1 MSQGVL
7 LDELRT
13 ILLEER
19 DSGELTT
26 ITPDLFQKTSENVKI
41 LQQEVYVLE
50 DPFSD
55 EARLLIEK
63 VSSIRA
69 TVEELFKIRTDKIV
83 GLALSQAEGS
93 YIEREELR
101 VLIPA
106 ELEMFNRI
114 VEAIRQSRTKL
125 IEWRAVQGSVG
136 HALSSDEG
144 ECVPASDTISGDVPI
159 RADTGVDSEP
169 DIIIPVD
176 APFANDIVLALSS
189 MEPFMGIDGRTY
201 EMEAGDILTLPSR
214 NAQVLV
220 ERDIVL
226 NIHPG

>member
-1 MSQGVL
+1 MH

-19 DSGELTT
+19 DTGELTM
-26 ITPDLFQKTSENVKI
+26 ISPDLFMKTSEHI
-41 LQQEVYVLE
+41 RSLQQEVYSHE

-63 VSSIRA
+63 VSSVRA

-101 VLIPA
+101 SLIPA

-114 VEAIRQSRTKL
+114 VDAIRQSKTQL
-125 IEWRAVQGSVG
+125 IEWKATPARQVRVG
-136 HALSSDEG
+136 SDE
-144 ECVPASDTISGDVPI
+144 ENLCVEG
-159 RADTGVDSEP
+159 SEP
-169 DIIIPVD
+169 AVLEDINRAEESDYNEPVIKTSSD

-201 EMEAGDILTLPSR
+201 EMDAGDILTLPSR

>member
-1 MSQGVL
+1 ML
-7 LDELRT
+7 LDDLRS

-26 ITPDLFQKTSENVKI
+26 VSSDLFQKTSTDI
-41 LQQEVYVLE
+41 RLLQQEVYSLE

-69 TVEELFKIRTDKIV
+69 TAEELFKIRIDKIV

-101 VLIPA
+101 ALIPA

-114 VEAIRQSRTKL
+114 VEAIRQGRGQL
-125 IEWRAVQGSVG
+125 IEWKAGQVTHIQKTGPEVVQP
-136 HALSSDEG
+136 LSITVSDDLG
-144 ECVPASDTISGDVPI
+144 EAD
-159 RADTGVDSEP
+159 RADDVLFEERELN
-169 DIIIPVD
+169 
-176 APFANDIVLALSS
+176 APSGAIV
-189 MEPFMGIDGRTY
+189 
-201 EMEAGDILTLPSR
+201 
-214 NAQVLV
+214 
-220 ERDIVL
+220 
-226 NIHPG
+226 

>member
-1 MSQGVL
+1 MVF

-13 ILLEER
+13 VLLDER
-19 DSGELTT
+19 DSGDLTT
-26 ITPDLFQKTSENVKI
+26 ISPDLFIKTNQNIKS
-41 LQQEVYVLE
+41 LQQEVYSLE

-55 EARLLIEK
+55 EARFLIEK

-69 TVEELFKIRTDKIV
+69 TIEELFKIRTDKIV

-101 VLIPA
+101 SLIPA
-106 ELEMFNRI
+106 ELEMFNQF
-114 VEAIRQSRTKL
+114 VGAIRLGKSQL
-125 IEWRAVQGSVG
+125 IGLKAGSVAPVQAVADG
-136 HALSSDEG
+136 SNQVCHIPTGEPEEG
-144 ECVPASDTISGDVPI
+144 FVRAGD
-159 RADTGVDSEP
+159 DTGIVPEQKMQNE
-169 DIIIPVD
+169 V
-176 APFANDIVLALSS
+176 PFVYDIVQALSS
-189 MEPFMGIDGRTY
+189 MDPFMGVDGRTY
-201 EMEAGDILTLPSR
+201 ELRSGDILTLPSR

>member
-55 EARLLIEK
+55 DARLLIEK

-83 GLALSQAEGS
+83 GLA
-93 YIEREELR
+93 
-101 VLIPA
+101 
-106 ELEMFNRI
+106 
-114 VEAIRQSRTKL
+114 
-125 IEWRAVQGSVG
+125 
-136 HALSSDEG
+136 
-144 ECVPASDTISGDVPI
+144 
-159 RADTGVDSEP
+159 
-169 DIIIPVD
+169 
-176 APFANDIVLALSS
+176 
-189 MEPFMGIDGRTY
+189 
-201 EMEAGDILTLPSR
+201 
-214 NAQVLV
+214 
-220 ERDIVL
+220 
-226 NIHPG
+226 

>member
-1 MSQGVL
+1 MH

-19 DSGELTT
+19 DTGELTT
-26 ITPDLFQKTSENVKI
+26 ISPDLFTKTTEYIRS
-41 LQQEVYVLE
+41 LQQEVYDHE

-63 VSSIRA
+63 VSSVRTTI
-69 TVEELFKIRTDKIV
+69 EEIFKIRTDKIV

-101 VLIPA
+101 ALIPA

-114 VEAIRQSRTKL
+114 VEAIRQNKTQL
-125 IEWRAVQGSVG
+125 IEWKAAPHKIRVQ
-136 HALSSDEG
+136 HPE
-144 ECVPASDTISGDVPI
+144 ETISPPV
-159 RADTGVDSEP
+159 SEP
-169 DIIIPVD
+169 ATLEDTDRAEESDSSEPVIKTPSD
-176 APFANDIVLALSS
+176 APFAHDIVLALSS

-201 EMEAGDILTLPSR
+201 QMEAGDILTLPSR

>member
-1 MSQGVL
+1 ML
-7 LDELRT
+7 LDEIRT

-26 ITPDLFQKTSENVKI
+26 ISPDLFLKTSNGIKS
-41 LQQEVYVLE
+41 LQQEVYAFE

-63 VSSIRA
+63 VASLRTTI
-69 TVEELFKIRTDKIV
+69 EELFKIRTDKIV
-83 GLALSQAEGS
+83 GLATSQAEGS

-101 VLIPA
+101 ALIPA
-106 ELEMFNRI
+106 ELEMFNQI
-114 VEAIRQSRTKL
+114 VGAIRQCRSQL
-125 IEWRAVQGSVG
+125 IEWKAWGGFNVRGDTAGGVQI
-136 HALSSDEG
+136 HDACAPEDE
-144 ECVPASDTISGDVPI
+144 SGDI
-159 RADTGVDSEP
+159 RADGDIVSDP
-169 DIIIPVD
+169 DIKSQSD
-176 APFANDIVLALSS
+176 APFVYDIVQALSS

-201 EMEAGDILTLPSR
+201 ELMVGDILTLPSR

>member
-1 MSQGVL
+1 MH
-7 LDELRT
+7 LDVLRT

-19 DSGELTT
+19 DTGELT
-26 ITPDLFQKTSENVKI
+26 IISHDLYTKTSEHI
-41 LQQEVYVLE
+41 RSLQQEVYSHE

-63 VSSIRA
+63 VSSVRA
-69 TVEELFKIRTDKIV
+69 TVEEVFRIRTDKIV

-93 YIEREELR
+93 YLEREELR
-101 VLIPA
+101 ALIPA

-114 VEAIRQSRTKL
+114 VEAIRQGKNQL
-125 IEWRAVQGSVG
+125 IEWKTVPAHRTQVLYPDESECAPVLDP
-136 HALSSDEG
+136 ALSDDPS
-144 ECVPASDTISGDVPI
+144 
-159 RADTGVDSEP
+159 RAEEP
-169 DIIIPVD
+169 GYPEVMVKTLPD

-201 EMEAGDILTLPSR
+201 EMNAGDILTLPSR
-214 NAQVLV
+214 NSQVLV

>member
-1 MSQGVL
+1 MH

-19 DSGELTT
+19 DTGELTM
-26 ITPDLFQKTSENVKI
+26 ISPDLFLKTSEHI
-41 LQQEVYVLE
+41 RSLQQEVYSHE

-63 VSSIRA
+63 VSSVRA

-101 VLIPA
+101 SLIPA

-114 VEAIRQSRTKL
+114 V
-125 IEWRAVQGSVG
+125 
-136 HALSSDEG
+136 
-144 ECVPASDTISGDVPI
+144 
-159 RADTGVDSEP
+159 
-169 DIIIPVD
+169 D
-176 APFANDIVLALSS
+176 AN
-189 MEPFMGIDGRTY
+189 E
-201 EMEAGDILTLPSR
+201 
-214 NAQVLV
+214 
-220 ERDIVL
+220 
-226 NIHPG
+226 

>member
-1 MSQGVL
+1 MH

-19 DSGELTT
+19 DTGELTT
-26 ITPDLFQKTSENVKI
+26 ISPDLFSKTTEYIRS
-41 LQQEVYVLE
+41 LQQEVYDHE

-63 VSSIRA
+63 VSSVRTTI
-69 TVEELFKIRTDKIV
+69 EEIFKIRTDKIV

-101 VLIPA
+101 ALIPA

-114 VEAIRQSRTKL
+114 VEAIRQNKTQL
-125 IEWRAVQGSVG
+125 IEWKATPHKIRVQ
-136 HALSSDEG
+136 HPE
-144 ECVPASDTISGDVPI
+144 ETISLPV
-159 RADTGVDSEP
+159 SEP
-169 DIIIPVD
+169 ATQEDTDRAEESDSSEPVIKTPSD
-176 APFANDIVLALSS
+176 APFAHDIILALSS

-201 EMEAGDILTLPSR
+201 QMEAGDILTLPSR